1 MKPSDLV
8 VVKQTIGCHTPPMY
22 RDRGIGVVLKVSQS
36 KPLKFPG
43 MAEINVGDDITV
55 FLSSGKI
62 EVFCEESVEI
72 V

>member
-8 VVKQTIGCHTPPMY
+8 VVKQTIGCHIPPIY
-22 RDRGIGVVLKVSQS
+22 RDRGIGIVLKVAQS
-36 KPLKFPG
+36 KPLKFSG
-43 MAEINVGDDITV
+43 IDEINVGDDITV
-55 FLSSGKI
+55 FLSSGET